1 MSDFEQNQKNID
13 GLSKLGVPVVSAP
26 PQVNLEYMRIGG
38 KQSSLVN
45 AQRGINT
52 ALQNGKISI
61 KFSEPIWIYDL
72 TVWIKEEDKSKAR
85 QLTNHVSVRLVY
97 ARGGEREIPLNVFE
111 RYLDCY
117 PKDFLIEIEI
127 KFFDIK
133 RTIFS
138 KPPAC
143 EKIQITGLN
152 ADDFSEFCT
161 NTASTL
167 EIANTFSNT
176 KIKLL
181 GELKEL
187 NNQISESDT
196 AALEKN
202 KELAEVISDLERNRE
217 KLSHSE
223 IELSRSEAKVGVLN
237 KQSADLEQR
246 LRENERLNQH
256 LIENIQDNREELQAL
271 LANKNV
277 FMEEFSAYV
286 EQGKGN
292 INSYFW
298 VGGALLLVVA
308 FCLWRLVASAVALS
322 NDPAILETVS
332 AFDLFVSRLPLAFLL
347 GSVMIIC
354 LRILF
359 VLLSKVFEIHQE
371 RLLLAKLS
379 ILAKDNSF
387 FSANGLDIAGELIYN
402 KRVSLKMELLKEFL
416 AGNYRG
422 AVEKESEIKNS
433 FQKFKDDFI
442 KAKAAEA
449 KVDEASDEL
458 NTK

>member
-1 MSDFEQNQKNID
+1 MSDFEQNQKDIES
-13 GLSKLGVPVVSAP
+13 LSKLGVPAVSAP

-38 KQSSLVN
+38 RQSVLIN

-72 TVWIKEEDKSKAR
+72 TVWVKEEDKAKAD

-117 PKDFLIEIEI
+117 PKDFLTEIEI

-133 RTIFS
+133 KTLFS

-152 ADDFSEFCT
+152 ADDFSEFCS

-167 EIANTFSNT
+167 AASKKFGDA
-176 KIKLL
+176 KLKLL
-181 GELKEL
+181 GELREL
-187 NNQISESDT
+187 NSQISESDAT
-196 AALEKN
+196 ILEKN
-202 KELAEVISDLERNRE
+202 EELVEVSSDLERNRE
-217 KLSHSE
+217 KLSQSE
-223 IELSRSEAKVGVLN
+223 IELSRVEAKVGVLN
-237 KQSADLEQR
+237 QQSADLEQR
-246 LRENERLNQH
+246 VRENERLNQH
-256 LIENIQDNREELQAL
+256 LVENIQDNREELQAL

-277 FMEEFSAYV
+277 FMEEFSSYV
-286 EQGKGN
+286 EQGKSN

-308 FCLWRLVASAVALS
+308 FCLWRLVASAVVLS

-354 LRILF
+354 LKILS

-387 FSANGLDIAGELIYN
+387 FSVNGLDIASDLVYD

-422 AVEKESEIKNS
+422 AAEKESEIRGS
-433 FQKFKDDFI
+433 FQKFKDEFR
-442 KAKAAEA
+442 KGKEAEG
-449 KVDEASDEL
+449 KVDEQGGNS
-458 NTK
+458 

>member
-1 MSDFEQNQKNID
+1 M
-13 GLSKLGVPVVSAP
+13 
-26 PQVNLEYMRIGG
+26 
-38 KQSSLVN
+38 
-45 AQRGINT
+45 
-52 ALQNGKISI
+52 
-61 KFSEPIWIYDL
+61 
-72 TVWIKEEDKSKAR
+72 
-85 QLTNHVSVRLVY
+85 
-97 ARGGEREIPLNVFE
+97 
-111 RYLDCY
+111 
-117 PKDFLIEIEI
+117 
-127 KFFDIK
+127 
-133 RTIFS
+133 
-138 KPPAC
+138 
-143 EKIQITGLN
+143 
-152 ADDFSEFCT
+152 
-161 NTASTL
+161 
-167 EIANTFSNT
+167 
-176 KIKLL
+176 
-181 GELKEL
+181 
-187 NNQISESDT
+187 
-196 AALEKN
+196 
-202 KELAEVISDLERNRE
+202 
-217 KLSHSE
+217 
-223 IELSRSEAKVGVLN
+223 LN